1 MEFYE
6 YITYTLIFLV
16 LIAFIAV
23 ISYIIYDNYT
33 YKNNLTS
40 DLNTNFID
48 INQNFDSTSNIINK
62 LYSKH
67 SSNINIIDSRVYEN
81 SNLLT
86 RDIKDLNS
94 RYTASRDLITNNI
107 IDINTKQTAST
118 NLFTNNI
125 IDINSRYTASSNLF
139 RNNIIDLN
147 SKHTASSNLFT
158 SNIDTFSYN
167 LNKFFAFKNNTANFN
182 DTNKKIY
189 EYRTFDDNISKLELI
204 AKTTAISG
212 LQLNTNTDKELGI
225 CNSDGTK
232 CFHVL
237 STDDTLSIYKPT
249 TQGGSKN
256 IYIGG
261 KDETAPFKIVNGE
274 VFINGTKYVA
284 PGATGAPVI
293 TKTVATADAILIQD
307 DSDVTKTIE
316 VTNGGS
322 GYATPPTVVFNG
334 GVPPTNGTIAT
345 ASATLGTSSGFT
357 DKVANI
363 TFTNFGTGYT
373 TPPTISFTGGTAIQ
387 GNIIVPP
394 TATIRQVF
402 GSKRV
407 ISEIRLSYAG
417 SGYTSVPEIRINDN
431 AVPNV
436 AGGRL
441 ARAKAVLGTEVGF
454 TDKVRTIILEDP
466 GYGYTTQP
474 TISFIGGQ

>member
-6 YITYTLIFLV
+6 YITYTLIILV
-16 LIAFIAV
+16 LIAFIAI

-33 YKNNLTS
+33 YKKNLTS

-48 INQNFDSTSNIINK
+48 INQNFDSTSNIINS

-67 SSNINIIDSRVYEN
+67 SSNINIIDSRVHEN
-81 SNLLT
+81 SNLFT
-86 RDIKDLNS
+86 KDIKDLNS
-94 RYTASRDLITNNI
+94 RHTASRESITNNI
-107 IDINTKQTAST
+107 IDINTKLTA
-118 NLFTNNI
+118 NTNNI
-125 IDINSRYTASSNLF
+125 IDINSRYTASSNLLKA
-139 RNNIIDLN
+139 NI
-147 SKHTASSNLFT
+147 TATSNLFT
-158 SNIDTFSYN
+158 SNIDNFSYN

-261 KDETAPFKIVNGE
+261 KDESAPFKIVNGE

-284 PGATGAPVI
+284 PAAPVI
-293 TKTVATADAILIQD
+293 TKTVAIAEAILIQD
-307 DSDVTKTIE
+307 GSDVINTIE

-322 GYATPPTVVFNG
+322 GYMTAPSVIFNNNVVPSGAG
-334 GVPPTNGTIAT
+334 GRK
-345 ASATLGTSSGFT
+345 ASAIAVLGTTPGFT
-357 DKVANI
+357 DKVASI
-363 TFTNFGTGYT
+363 TFTDPGLGYT
-373 TPPTISFTGGTAIQ
+373 TPPIITFSDGTPIQ
-387 GNIIVPP
+387 GSSIVSP
-394 TATIRQVF
+394 TANIRQVV
-402 GSKRV
+402 GSKRI
-407 ISEIRLSYAG
+407 ISEIRLSSPG
-417 SGYTSVPEIRINDN
+417 SGYTSAPEIRINDN
-431 AVPNV
+431 VTPIV
-436 AGGRL
+436 SGGRL
-441 ARAKAVLGTEVGF
+441 ARARAVLGTEVGF
-454 TDKVRTIILEDP
+454 TDKIKTIILDDP
-466 GYGYTTQP
+466 GSGYTTP
-474 TISFIGGQ
+474 PIISFIGGQ